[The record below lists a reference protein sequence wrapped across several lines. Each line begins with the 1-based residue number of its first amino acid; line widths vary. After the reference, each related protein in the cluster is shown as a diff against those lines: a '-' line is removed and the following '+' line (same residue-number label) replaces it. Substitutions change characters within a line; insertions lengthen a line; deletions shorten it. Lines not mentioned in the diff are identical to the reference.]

1 MIQVLKYVKPPVN
14 HLKRKGLLKK
24 VKAKK
29 TQKMME
35 TKKIM
40 MNEDKNRFE
49 TGTLKGRMKEILSIS
64 FFALIAVFVSIL
76 LSDIIFFPIAYY
88 SVRNVDIFNILFKY
102 TGLSVISILM
112 ITLLYFKVRSLNRDG
127 YTAGS
132 IIIYVYQAALSIPWF
147 FYFCSF
153 TDIIAY
159 NTYIFFIQFKL
170 LPSA

>member
-1 MIQVLKYVKPPVN
+1 
-14 HLKRKGLLKK
+14 
-24 VKAKK
+24 
-29 TQKMME
+29 MME

-132 IIIYVYQAALSIPWF
+132 IIIYVIRRPFQYLG
-147 FYFCSF
+147 
-153 TDIIAY
+153 
-159 NTYIFFIQFKL
+159 FFIFVL
-170 LPSA
+170 LLISLLIILTYFLFSSNYYHLHRIAGGA

>member
-1 MIQVLKYVKPPVN
+1 
-14 HLKRKGLLKK
+14 
-24 VKAKK
+24 
-29 TQKMME
+29 
-35 TKKIM
+35 

-132 IIIYVYQAALSIPWF
+132 IIIYVIRRPFQYLG
-147 FYFCSF
+147 
-153 TDIIAY
+153 
-159 NTYIFFIQFKL
+159 FFIFVL
-170 LPSA
+170 LLISLLIILTYFLFSSNYYHLHRIAGGA